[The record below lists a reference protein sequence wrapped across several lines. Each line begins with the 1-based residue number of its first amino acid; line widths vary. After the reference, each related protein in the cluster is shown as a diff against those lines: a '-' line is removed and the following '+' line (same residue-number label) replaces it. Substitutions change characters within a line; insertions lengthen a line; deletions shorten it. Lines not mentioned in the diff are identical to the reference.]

1 MTAFF
6 IFLRRWWP
14 FLLTAI
20 VLALLTGGAL
30 RWLHGHDAAVRRDAT
45 LAIEVPKAHRE
56 SIVVAHWDTVVVHDT
71 VRLARWLTRYDTAR
85 ATVNVHDT
93 VEVRAFVA
101 TADSTVRS
109 CRASVLDLLS
119 SCQAKDTLLATQS
132 RIIAAYREA
141 PGIPPPAS
149 SAWRTRLLWAAA
161 GALVGHVAR

>member
-1 MTAFF
+1 MTAFS

-14 FLLTAI
+14 LLVA
-20 VLALLTGGAL
+20 ALLAALLAGGVL
-30 RWLHGHDAAVRRDAT
+30 HWLHRHDAAVRRDAT
-45 LAIEVPKAHRE
+45 LAIEVPKARRE
-56 SIVVAHWDTVVVHDT
+56 SVMVARWDTVVVHDT
-71 VRLARWLTRYDTAR
+71 VRLSRWLTRYDTAR

-109 CRASVLDLLS
+109 CRATVLDLLS

-141 PGIPPPAS
+141 PGIPPPAT

-161 GALVGHVAR
+161 GALAGHYLR